1 MNIMYVRVSTEHQH
15 EIRQVVMANNLDIA
29 PENIFI
35 DKATGKD
42 TKREKLNEMLL
53 FVRRGDVLYT
63 ESISRFA
70 RNTVDLLKL
79 VEQLNNKG
87 VEFVS
92 LKEKIDTRTPQ
103 GKFMLTV
110 FGAMATLER
119 EQLLERQ
126 AEGIAEAKKRNVY
139 KGRKPKEINEKKF
152 IAMCKEWRNGEITAV
167 SIQREFNITATTFYR
182 WVKEKEL

>member
-1 MNIMYVRVSTEHQH
+1 MNIMYIRVSTEHQH
-15 EIRQVVMANNLDIA
+15 EARQIVMANNLNIE
-29 PENIFI
+29 PENIYI
-35 DKATGKD
+35 DKATGKN
-42 TKREKLNEMLL
+42 TKREKLNEMLA
-53 FVRRGDVLYT
+53 FVRKGDVVYT

-70 RNTVDLLKL
+70 RNTLDLLKL

-92 LKEKIDTRTPQ
+92 LKENIDTRTPQ

-119 EQLLERQ
+119 EGLLQRQ
-126 AEGIAEAKKRNVY
+126 AEGISVAKELGRY

-152 IAMCKEWRNGEITAV
+152 ISMCREWRNGEITAV

-182 WVKEKEL
+182 WVKEKGV